1 MSGSLATFLL
11 LASAPVAS
19 ADGMTRLGRAQL
31 RLSRAI
37 LDALASPGTS
47 GTANASRPKRPR
59 LFSGLTGRRTALPPP
74 PPAPPPP
81 RSLLR
86 RAFEQQLGRL
96 RSIRWCLLPFD
107 QTPLLQLLQPL
118 ATLLSFRPP
127 CGAVVALL
135 LHRRVRRRK
144 STLADPA
151 RLLRRSGSAP
161 TAIDPSDR
169 DYCVYGSV
177 LSEAAAEAAAA
188 CEETA
193 ANAAA
198 AASDDDASPAAAT
211 DTDATAAAAAAAHA
225 RSLSDALSL
234 TASAE
239 NRATYVAAAAEA
251 LTRAAELRG
260 RREEPRGAERRG
272 AERRGAERGR
282 EEPRGAERSRE
293 SPPPA
298 SATPPPSPPRAAYS
312 DAAAER
318 RRVGLFSC
326 FSPPPPPSRA
336 EPAALPLAAALVQLR
351 AVDVL
356 LRALRAELLEAEAAM
371 RLAERRWAAA
381 ATRTLSLTPL
391 AERRRSCHSLARR
404 MPMAVTRP

>member
-11 LASAPVAS
+11 LALAPVAF

-31 RLSRAI
+31 RLSRAM

-59 LFSGLTGRRTALPPP
+59 LFSGLTGRRTTLPPP

-127 CGAVVALL
+127 CGAVGALL

-151 RLLRRSGSAP
+151 RLLRRPGSA

-169 DYCVYGSV
+169 DYCVYGGV
-177 LSEAAAEAAAA
+177 LFEAAAEAAAA
-188 CEETA
+188 CEEA
-193 ANAAA
+193 AVNAAA

-211 DTDATAAAAAAAHA
+211 DTDAT
-225 RSLSDALSL
+225 D
-234 TASAE
+234 
-239 NRATYVAAAAEA
+239 
-251 LTRAAELRG
+251 
-260 RREEPRGAERRG
+260 
-272 AERRGAERGR
+272 
-282 EEPRGAERSRE
+282 
-293 SPPPA
+293 
-298 SATPPPSPPRAAYS
+298 
-312 DAAAER
+312 
-318 RRVGLFSC
+318 
-326 FSPPPPPSRA
+326 
-336 EPAALPLAAALVQLR
+336 
-351 AVDVL
+351 
-356 LRALRAELLEAEAAM
+356 
-371 RLAERRWAAA
+371 AAA
-381 ATRTLSLTPL
+381 ATTAAATIAAALPPGRDGFPMRPTPSASLVQCRPL
-391 AERRRSCHSLARR
+391 LLHEQLVRKFGSLLQ
-404 MPMAVTRP
+404 PGEYPSGV